1 MIRDRGDDVALVTP
15 RAHGFT
21 EDAHPIHISWR
32 VSERRC
38 RARERAGRQVVGA
51 DADGIRTLLGSAGH
65 AWTRPR
71 AAVLHALVAAPTPL
85 KVEEV
90 HDRVARWPG
99 GRGINLSS
107 VYRTVNLLHG
117 LRLAR
122 RVQLGDGP
130 QRYELAEEFRGH
142 HHHFVC
148 ETCGRMEDVRRCP
161 LEGTDLG
168 AGVRSHYL
176 ELFGVCGGCA
186 GAGEEHVPV

>member
-1 MIRDRGDDVALVTP
+1 MTTALLSDVDRVRGLLST
-15 RAHGFT
+15 
-21 EDAHPIHISWR
+21 
-32 VSERRC
+32 
-38 RARERAGRQVVGA
+38 AGY
-51 DADGIRTLLGSAGH
+51 

-71 AAVLHALVAAPTPL
+71 AAVLHVLVAAPTPL

-117 LRLAR
+117 LRLVR

-130 QRYELAEEFRGH
+130 QRYELAEDFRGH

-148 ETCGRMEDVRRCP
+148 EACGRIEDVHQCP

-176 ELFGVCGGCA
+176 ELFGICHACA
-186 GAGEEHVPV
+186 GETEGHVGV